1 MASRL
6 IVNADDI
13 RKAVAEAEAE
23 EAKALAEARA
33 KDRAEGKVPRK
44 ELYPGRVKV
53 PGKDIVLAF
62 IKNPNRRELRAHT
75 KVMPRS
81 SSGSGDGYNFLVS
94 VPMVRNRELADEFK
108 DQLDR
113 FLDYLIDEYD
123 IPKRKRYTKKDGE

>member
-13 RKAVAEAEAE
+13 RKAVAEAEAAE
-23 EAKALAEARA
+23 RKALAEARA
-33 KDRAEGKVPRK
+33 KDRAEGRVPRV
-44 ELYPGRVKV
+44 ELHPERVKI

-81 SSGSGDGYNFLVS
+81 SQGSGDGYNFLVS
-94 VPMVRNRELADEFK
+94 IPMVRNRELADEFK
-108 DQLDR
+108 EQLDR

-123 IPKRKRYTKKDGE
+123 IPKRQRKANNK